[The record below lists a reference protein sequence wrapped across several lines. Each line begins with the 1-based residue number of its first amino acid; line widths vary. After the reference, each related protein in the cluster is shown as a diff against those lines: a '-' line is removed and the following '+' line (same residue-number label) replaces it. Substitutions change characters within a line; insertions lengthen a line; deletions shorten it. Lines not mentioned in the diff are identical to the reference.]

1 MKKTLSALALA
12 TVFCIANAADIE
24 VSNAFAKATPPNV
37 KNSAAFMDIKNNTD
51 KPIKLIAANSNISKT
66 TELHTHK
73 HVDGMMQMIQ
83 VDDIEI
89 PAKSEVNLKPG
100 GLHVMFMNIFAPV
113 KEGDKIDVT
122 LEFDNGSKIELKD
135 VVAKPVMKK
144 EGMHKH

>member
-1 MKKTLSALALA
+1 MKKTLSALALVA
-12 TVFCIANAADIE
+12 TFCAANAADIE
-24 VSNAFAKATPPNV
+24 VSNAFAKATPPHV

-51 KPIKLIAANSNISKT
+51 KAVKLIAASSNISKT
-66 TELHTHK
+66 AELHTHK
-73 HVDGMMQMIQ
+73 HADGMMQMIQ

-89 PAKSEVNLKPG
+89 PAKSEVSLKPG

-144 EGMHKH
+144 ESMHKH

>member
-1 MKKTLSALALA
+1 MKKTVSALALA
-12 TVFCIANAADIE
+12 AVFCIANAADIE

-73 HVDGMMQMIQ
+73 HIEGMMQMIQ

-144 EGMHKH
+144 ESMHKH